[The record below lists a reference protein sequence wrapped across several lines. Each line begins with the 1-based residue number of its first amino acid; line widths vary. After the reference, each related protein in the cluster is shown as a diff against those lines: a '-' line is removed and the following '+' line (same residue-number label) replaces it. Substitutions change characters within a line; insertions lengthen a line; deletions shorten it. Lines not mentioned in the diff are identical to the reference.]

1 MSDDDKKIL
10 KLVRLKTQEEM
21 LEEVEKEFP
30 TRGSD
35 VVQEAADFLSSRE
48 ETEDYKEPEV
58 VVAIFY
64 PGMPSLLISGVED
77 TNRVYVLADFL
88 KAELQSLIAYKDAV
102 AAGLVDEEEEYDPT
116 LH

>member
-1 MSDDDKKIL
+1 MSDDDKKIF
-10 KLVRLKTQEEM
+10 KLVKKA
-21 LEEVEKEFP
+21 EKEENP
-30 TRGSD
+30 EARGSD

-48 ETEDYKEPEV
+48 EAEDYMEPEV

-64 PGMPSLLISGVED
+64 PGMPSLVISGVED

-102 AAGLVDEEEEYDPT
+102 SAGLVDEEEEYDPT